1 MWFVENCVLD
11 VWQLLDV
18 CIFSCTVHRPVSD
31 FFFSFSFY
39 ILNFFK
45 RVENPC
51 FRCLTTYFQLY
62 STQAFSDFFSNRY
75 FIGLLDCCLSR
86 IGERIQM
93 APLHYLCW
101 YIYACY
107 IEFQTYFRYCSEIF
121 NVHFANYLTVFTLMK
136 VVNRIFGHIL
146 S

>member
-1 MWFVENCVLD
+1 MSVFSVVQYTDLF
-11 VWQLLDV
+11 L
-18 CIFSCTVHRPVSD
+18 IFSFLFIFR
-31 FFFSFSFY
+31 
-39 ILNFFK
+39 IFFK

-62 STQAFSDFFSNRY
+62 STQAFSDFLSNRY

-107 IEFQTYFRYCSEIF
+107 IEFQTYFRLFRNFKCSLRKLSNCVYINESRRQNF
-121 NVHFANYLTVFTLMK
+121 WTYSFLM
-136 VVNRIFGHIL
+136 
-146 S
+146 